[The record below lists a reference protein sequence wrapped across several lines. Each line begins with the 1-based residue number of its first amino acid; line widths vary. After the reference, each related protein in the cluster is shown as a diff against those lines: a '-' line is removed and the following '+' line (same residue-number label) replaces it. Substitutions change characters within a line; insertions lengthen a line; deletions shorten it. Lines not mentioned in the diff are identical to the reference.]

1 MPSIPGTRAYDYWP
15 AIPILRRRSYS
26 KPDNFAG
33 ARMRTHRRVATRE
46 SIQLGRQAID
56 KSGSR

>member
-33 ARMRTHRRVATRE
+33 ARMRTHRRVASQSSLAAKPLT
-46 SIQLGRQAID
+46 SLGVR
-56 KSGSR
+56 S